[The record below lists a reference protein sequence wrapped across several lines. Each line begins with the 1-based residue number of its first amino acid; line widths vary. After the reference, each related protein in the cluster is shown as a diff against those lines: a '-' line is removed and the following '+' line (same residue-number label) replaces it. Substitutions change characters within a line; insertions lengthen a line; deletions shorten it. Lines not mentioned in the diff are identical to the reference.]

1 LLRAS
6 RKLAGWA
13 WSQGA
18 GPSAATGTGSRS
30 PPTSNAPL
38 RFAFTVAFG
47 ELPEGWDESSRR
59 ASTWA
64 GIAGLL
70 LLTPFIALAATGLLK
85 SVGIGQPYEWL
96 AGSPAAIIA
105 ATISLFIGI
114 PVAITM
120 NLWRIARVGLRRE
133 VGALDGLL
141 ALEFAPLHLV
151 VVLAALAIGGAFVAH
166 LAADSYA
173 CMHGV
178 RSAC

>member
-1 LLRAS
+1 MGMVARSRAERHEGEWIS
-6 RKLAGWA
+6 V
-13 WSQGA
+13 
-18 GPSAATGTGSRS
+18 AAHVER
-30 PPTSNAPL
+30 APL
-38 RFAFTVAFG
+38 RFAFTFAFG

-64 GIAGLL
+64 GIVGLL

-114 PVAITM
+114 PVAIVM

-133 VGALDGLL
+133 AGALDGLL

-173 CMHGV
+173 CMLGV